1 MKHDAATDETREQ
14 AALYALGAL
23 SQIEARAFDVHI
35 REGCSACEAE
45 LHGFDGVVGVL
56 GLYPEQASPP
66 VYLRDLLVA
75 RIEKETAPAA
85 PAAEVFVAQ
94 PRRPETTVRTAR
106 PGAFK
111 VILPWAIAASLAVV
125 TLASLYSWRR
135 ADERSRSQEGHIA
148 RLVSETSQAQEKL
161 DETTRKSREQA
172 LMMQVLEKPGA
183 RMIHLA
189 AAQGSISA
197 GGNVVCD
204 TVGGQW
210 VVSATLPAAPAGKV
224 YQLWFL
230 TPTPQSAG
238 LLETDSVG
246 HGFKIVNV
254 PPGLGPVNA
263 AAVTLEPEGGSEK
276 PTMPIYAVGKMS

>member
-1 MKHDAATDETREQ
+1 MRTS
-14 AALYALGAL
+14 GAL
-23 SQIEARAFDVHI
+23 SFL
-35 REGCSACEAE
+35 G
-45 LHGFDGVVGVL
+45 VGVH
-56 GLYPEQASPP
+56 
-66 VYLRDLLVA
+66 V
-75 RIEKETAPAA
+75 
-85 PAAEVFVAQ
+85 
-94 PRRPETTVRTAR
+94 TV
-106 PGAFK
+106 
-111 VILPWAIAASLAVV
+111 S
-125 TLASLYSWRR
+125 R
-135 ADERSRSQEGHIA
+135 ADERSRSQEGQIA

-161 DETTRKSREQA
+161 DETTRKSKEQA

-238 LLETDSVG
+238 LLETDSAG